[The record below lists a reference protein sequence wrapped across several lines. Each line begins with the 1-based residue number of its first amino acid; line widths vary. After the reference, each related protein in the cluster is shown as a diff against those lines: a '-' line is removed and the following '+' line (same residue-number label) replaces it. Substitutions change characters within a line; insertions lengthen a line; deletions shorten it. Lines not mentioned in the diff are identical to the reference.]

1 MVAKG
6 KKPSGKC
13 HFSGS
18 NASSDGNF
26 AISREI
32 AGFFESNF
40 RAIFVGPVSPRW
52 SRLQTLEKLASWRY
66 LFASLSLWISPKWD
80 LNKTR
85 CSWVTPELSFCKFH
99 SPKKTHQSSLRPLR
113 PGHFCCHTSRNTTF
127 AAADGGLLEI
137 PTNPF
142 PSWQSKDTPPLCLIK
157 GSCWLIIPSYGLRNW
172 VMGTPIGRGTLR
184 FPWIQPPSDQ
194 PWLFPTKNDPSPTV
208 RSAWFKPLPP
218 FFRAFSHC
226 FAHSWRAGFFTK
238 RHGHLP
244 CFWNSNLGSKH
255 PTIPPPPSAKKKTP
269 LPPPPQQKKQ
279 KTRPPKK
286 KTLKKKTFP
295 QLFLPKKKSYLQ
307 TSFMSSPFSSAKLQC
322 TVRT

>member
-1 MVAKG
+1 MSSPKETQPSQTITAQLSPVSQGNDVLLSWVAKG

-85 CSWVTPELSFCKFH
+85 CSWVTPELSFCKFPLSQKKHTNRH
-99 SPKKTHQSSLRPLR
+99 SVPWDPGIFAAIPAEIPLSLRL
-113 PGHFCCHTSRNTTF
+113 TE
-127 AAADGGLLEI
+127 GLLEI

-172 VMGTPIGRGTLR
+172 VMGDPHWEGVPLDSHESNH
-184 FPWIQPPSDQ
+184 PQDQ

-208 RSAWFKPLPP
+208 RSAL
-218 FFRAFSHC
+218 
-226 FAHSWRAGFFTK
+226 
-238 RHGHLP
+238 
-244 CFWNSNLGSKH
+244 
-255 PTIPPPPSAKKKTP
+255 I
-269 LPPPPQQKKQ
+269 
-279 KTRPPKK
+279 
-286 KTLKKKTFP
+286 
-295 QLFLPKKKSYLQ
+295 
-307 TSFMSSPFSSAKLQC
+307 
-322 TVRT
+322 

>member
-40 RAIFVGPVSPRW
+40 RAIFVGPVFPGW

-66 LFASLSLWISPKWD
+66 FFASLSLWISPKWD
-80 LNKTR
+80 LNKT
-85 CSWVTPELSFCKFH
+85 SYPWIELLQVPLS
-99 SPKKTHQSSLRPLR
+99 KKTHQSSLRPLR

-172 VMGTPIGRGTLR
+172 VMG
-184 FPWIQPPSDQ
+184 
-194 PWLFPTKNDPSPTV
+194 DPHWEGYP
-208 RSAWFKPLPP
+208 
-218 FFRAFSHC
+218 
-226 FAHSWRAGFFTK
+226 
-238 RHGHLP
+238 
-244 CFWNSNLGSKH
+244 
-255 PTIPPPPSAKKKTP
+255 
-269 LPPPPQQKKQ
+269 
-279 KTRPPKK
+279 
-286 KTLKKKTFP
+286 
-295 QLFLPKKKSYLQ
+295 
-307 TSFMSSPFSSAKLQC
+307 
-322 TVRT
+322 